1 MPKVSWSRE
10 SMKYSMCFFPLIG
23 AFIGVLS
30 VLLYK
35 LMIFLS
41 FPGSIRAAVLLAVP
55 LLVTGG
61 IHMDGF
67 LDTIDAIKS
76 FRTREERLQIL
87 KDPHCGAFAVIFGVF
102 YLVLEYAFLQA
113 ADADTIKIIAASYAL
128 SRILSGISVVRFPKA
143 KKDGTLRSFADAAD
157 RRVYRILLMELI
169 VMLLVLLYMDPLLG
183 AAAMVSAMLVFL
195 YYWFMSQ
202 QSFGGTTGDLA
213 GYFLSLCELWMLI
226 LVTIVS
232 LLRGVLLTF
241 LQ

>member
-1 MPKVSWSRE
+1 
-10 SMKYSMCFFPLIG
+10 MCFFPLIG
-23 AFIGVLS
+23 AVIGILS

-35 LMIFLS
+35 LMILLS

-76 FRTREERLQIL
+76 FRTREERLLIL
-87 KDPHCGAFAVIFGVF
+87 KDPHCGAFAVIFGAF
-102 YLVLEYAFLQA
+102 YLVMEYAFLQA
-113 ADADTIKIIAASYAL
+113 ADAGTIKIIAISYTL

-157 RRVYRILLMELI
+157 RKVYRILLMELI
-169 VMLLVLLYMDPLLG
+169 VMFPLLLYVDPLLG
-183 AAAMVSAMLVFL
+183 SAAMVSALLVFL
-195 YYWFMSQ
+195 YYWLISQ

-226 LVTIVS
+226 SVTVVS
-232 LLRGVLLTF
+232 LLCGALPTF